1 MKWIR
6 LSEINALTHEI
17 YLRHNCLYIIL
28 LQIYM
33 YLCLCL
39 FFHVHIPCSTLQYSF
54 FFSWS
59 PLVGMICFFTF
70 IIGGYSTAERKR
82 SCSQQEGPVNGF
94 HNNFGHSIGGVGYRG
109 EEGVLIANILK
120 PFVSKCVDNAR
131 ELYGSDNI
139 VCRIVHS

>member
-1 MKWIR
+1 
-6 LSEINALTHEI
+6 
-17 YLRHNCLYIIL
+17 
-28 LQIYM
+28 
-33 YLCLCL
+33 
-39 FFHVHIPCSTLQYSF
+39 
-54 FFSWS
+54 
-59 PLVGMICFFTF
+59 MICVFIYTF
-70 IIGGYSTAERKR
+70 IIGVYSTAERKR
-82 SCSQQEGPVNGF
+82 SCSQQDGPVNGF

>member
-1 MKWIR
+1 MSIYHIATNIYVPV
-6 LSEINALTHEI
+6 LVFVFSCTH
-17 YLRHNCLYIIL
+17 
-28 LQIYM
+28 
-33 YLCLCL
+33 
-39 FFHVHIPCSTLQYSF
+39 TLQYFAVF
-54 FFSWS
+54 FFLFMKSI
-59 PLVGMICFFTF
+59 GGCDFFFTF
-70 IIGGYSTAERKR
+70 IIGVYSTAERKR
-82 SCSQQEGPVNGF
+82 SCSQQDGPVNGF

>member
-1 MKWIR
+1 MLLHMKSTWGIIVYISYCYKYICTCACVCFFMYTY
-6 LSEINALTHEI
+6 LAVLCSILFSFHE
-17 YLRHNCLYIIL
+17 
-28 LQIYM
+28 
-33 YLCLCL
+33 
-39 FFHVHIPCSTLQYSF
+39 VHWWVWF
-54 FFSWS
+54 
-59 PLVGMICFFTF
+59 VFTF
-70 IIGGYSTAERKR
+70 IIGVYSTAERKR
-82 SCSQQEGPVNGF
+82 SCSQQDGPVNGF

>member
-1 MKWIR
+1 MLLHMKFTWGI
-6 LSEINALTHEI
+6 IV
-17 YLRHNCLYIIL
+17 YISYCYKYICTCACVCFF
-28 LQIYM
+28 M
-33 YLCLCL
+33 Y
-39 FFHVHIPCSTLQYSF
+39 IPCSTLQYSF

-59 PLVGMICFFTF
+59 PLVGMICVFTF
-70 IIGGYSTAERKR
+70 IIGVYSTAERKR
-82 SCSQQEGPVNGF
+82 SCSQQDGPVNGF